1 MVTNQAVKYGEE
13 VCWDYQCQTDS
24 REVVP
29 VRCCSPRNPT
39 HVEPLLF
46 RANEMASYDVQTI
59 PARPWLEEMEGAICY
74 CGSKGCRVS
83 YLHYNG
89 ESDLSSH
96 LRVRGTPAHATA
108 ALLRACGPHSSL
120 DPSAP
125 AAAAAATAAG
135 ARGKATQSSLE
146 VSTAGGRRTS
156 RGSSGSRSGT
166 ATSKEVDA
174 LFFGKTSGG
183 GNAAEVAAAEVAG
196 EAGPEEDERA
206 VLAGMAAAGLTLGDE
221 VGRCRFTVSKPV
233 LTAPMI
239 SALETIIS

>member
-125 AAAAAATAAG
+125 AAAAATAAG